1 MPNYKVRIRY
11 ISLIE
16 ILVGFL
22 LVMAPINASADYS
35 GTIISYDC
43 DIANDQIVIEYRGG
57 VNEAFDEL
65 KANKG
70 PNAWYPWDLVTV
82 DKDQRAIVKVK
93 KIFKTCKLSD
103 GKYEITI
110 GPEPGN
116 WNIQGQLGAC
126 MSAWVKVSKNGKEI
140 IRKIMEDVWHDVP
153 IISKIIVKAKQA
165 QPIIIEVKSED
176 FYK

>member
-1 MPNYKVRIRY
+1 MVI
-11 ISLIE
+11 
-16 ILVGFL
+16 
-22 LVMAPINASADYS
+22 APINASADYS

-93 KIFKTCKLSD
+93 KIFKTCNLSD

-116 WNIQGQLGAC
+116 WNIQGQLGAE
-126 MSAWVKVSKNGKEI
+126 MSAWVKISKNGKQI
-140 IRKIMEDVWHDVP
+140 IQKTMEDLWHYDAPV
-153 IISKIIVKAKQA
+153 ISKIIVKAKQA
-165 QPIIIEVKSED
+165 RPIIIEVKRED